1 MTEIDIQLQLSNDSP
16 NPVLFTQIKPEKKKE
31 KKGEEEERKKKIK
44 TLNRMLPVS
53 YQADLLAH
61 SLIRLGNERGVEN
74 KRSRRRKRRKERKK
88 EGRKKE
94 RKKERKKISSIF
106 LGRKT

>member
-1 MTEIDIQLQLSNDSP
+1 
-16 NPVLFTQIKPEKKKE
+16 
-31 KKGEEEERKKKIK
+31 
-44 TLNRMLPVS
+44 MLPDS

-61 SLIRLGNERGVEN
+61 SLIRLGNEGGVEN

-94 RKKERKKISSIF
+94 RKENLKYLFWDGKHNGTTPRGAIYFPDRFYTLNKHSSATDWVHTASDTRGME
-106 LGRKT
+106 GRGS